1 MSAGEPQH
9 IHFEANGVRLHV
21 ATLGEGPLV
30 LLCHGW
36 PETWRSWRRQM
47 EALAAAG
54 FRAAAPD
61 MRGYGESDAPAPVEA
76 YTLLHLVGDM
86 VAALDALG
94 AEQAVIVG
102 HDWGAWVAWHAALL
116 RPDRFR
122 AVAGLS
128 VPYQPRGPIDF
139 VEALRRAGERRFY
152 ILHFQQEGAPEAEL
166 EQDVAATLRRMY
178 YSASGEPPEAE
189 RWNPRLPEGG
199 GFLATTTDSGRLP
212 DWLAP
217 EDFDASVAA
226 FRKSGFRGGL
236 NWYRNLARNWA
247 LLAPWAGATIRQPAL
262 FIAGER
268 DAVVGWSRKAIER
281 LPKTLPDLRGLHLI
295 LGAGHWVQQERPE
308 EVNAALLA
316 FLRGL

>member
-1 MSAGEPQH
+1 MTEPR
-9 IHFEANGVRLHV
+9 I
-21 ATLGEGPLV
+21 P
-30 LLCHGW
+30 
-36 PETWRSWRRQM
+36 
-47 EALAAAG
+47 
-54 FRAAAPD
+54 
-61 MRGYGESDAPAPVEA
+61 
-76 YTLLHLVGDM
+76 
-86 VAALDALG
+86 
-94 AEQAVIVG
+94 
-102 HDWGAWVAWHAALL
+102 
-116 RPDRFR
+116 
-122 AVAGLS
+122 
-128 VPYQPRGPIDF
+128 
-139 VEALRRAGERRFY
+139 
-152 ILHFQQEGAPEAEL
+152 
-166 EQDVAATLRRMY
+166 
-178 YSASGEPPEAE
+178 
-189 RWNPRLPEGG
+189 
-199 GFLATTTDSGRLP
+199 TTTDSGRLP